1 MVVPEEEQNQAAA
14 AAMAGHA
21 QPFSEVGIGVPVSRS
36 QEMGLHPMSCVTA
49 EDPDPV
55 WILMLNRT
63 IISISRESDADEMW

>member
-55 WILMLNRT
+55 
-63 IISISRESDADEMW
+63 